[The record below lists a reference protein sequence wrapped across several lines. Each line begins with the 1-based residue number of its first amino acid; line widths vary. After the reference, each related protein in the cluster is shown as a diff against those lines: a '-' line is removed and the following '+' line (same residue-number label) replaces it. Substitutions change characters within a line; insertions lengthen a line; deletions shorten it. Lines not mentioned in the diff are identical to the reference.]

1 MHWNDI
7 IIFSFFFIFDISLFC
22 PFPEIWTKDLYAVC
36 VSSAFFITLL
46 LFYIQL
52 SIEKVQK
59 QGKISQLEKYQTQV
73 LIGLVNSTRTI
84 PSIALVIHFSAVIYI
99 TFIDEALA
107 QCQIIYKN
115 NRSFIK
121 MASLM
126 LSFHIL
132 SLYYSTLLQY
142 DSLIKYQVVLCL
154 ISITWFWYEWIK
166 YKDRIEKLDDKHQLV
181 RCGDSF
187 PIFWKRK
194 EGNLLG
200 YVDNKTE
207 EAWFSSNGKVIK
219 QLGPQLNDMYIITR
233 NCIGGP
239 PHCECE
245 NCPKPP
251 PPPPVPPPGPP
262 PPRVMH
268 DEWIDIREG
277 DPFPT
282 RKLVQAL
289 DKSLD
294 TLPGVNPDQYV
305 ALWYMQGEPVMG
317 RVWNEGGKV
326 AANFSWFNNEYC
338 KNVGSI
344 QLLVRLG
351 PHVVG
356 YEYGWIPFAEAATF
370 EEGKTWKPVHVNNH
384 KGDISVGVVNLPGG
398 KQILAKVDVRNESY
412 GYGYQG
418 KEVSA
423 RGPAC
428 ASSVTVL
435 CRKALP
441 GYKLDG

>member
-1 MHWNDI
+1 MAPKPNPPPKEDTWAFQPI
-7 IIFSFFFIFDISLFC
+7 GS
-22 PFPEIWTKDLYAVC
+22 PFPPSPVKCMGEQNMYVALWYKHGKPIHGRSWNNGGVVECSFPYKEAELTTKA
-36 VSSAFFITLL
+36 
-46 LFYIQL
+46 
-52 SIEKVQK
+52 
-59 QGKISQLEKYQTQV
+59 QLEGQIQV
-73 LIGLVNSTRTI
+73 LQYVGD
-84 PSIALVIHFSAVIYI
+84 H
-99 TFIDEALA
+99 
-107 QCQIIYKN
+107 N
-115 NRSFIK
+115 N
-121 MASLM
+121 
-126 LSFHIL
+126 
-132 SLYYSTLLQY
+132 QG
-142 DSLIKYQVVLCL
+142 
-154 ISITWFWYEWIK
+154 FWYEWIK

-207 EAWFSSNGKVIK
+207 EAWFSFNGKVIK
-219 QLGPQLNDMYIITR
+219 QVGPQLNDMYIITR

-239 PHCECE
+239 PHCECD

-251 PPPPVPPPGPP
+251 PPPPIPPPGPP

-289 DKSLD
+289 DKTLD

-338 KNVGSI
+338 KGVGSI

-356 YEYGWIPFAEAATF
+356 YEYGWIPFPEAATF

-384 KGDISVGVVNLPGG
+384 KGDISVGVVNLAGG

-418 KEVSA
+418 KEISA